1 LHIQI
6 DESETHETTM
16 GKRKE
21 HRHVIDET
29 ENFQFTTNGK
39 LTRQKQIA
47 MKWKSMQE
55 EAAACYLT
63 RD

>member
-1 LHIQI
+1 
-6 DESETHETTM
+6 M

-55 EAAACYLT
+55 EAAACYLA